1 MEKFSNILG
10 LREFMNQPARKLSL
24 GQRVRADLAAA
35 LLHDPPILF
44 LDEPTIGI
52 DVAVKQK
59 IYVFLKEINRERKTT
74 ILLTSHDMKDLES
87 LCDRLI
93 ILEKGEILFD
103 NKMNRLFE
111 IYGESLSLEEII
123 IELFEHRRVS

>member
-1 MEKFSNILG
+1 MDRLDLKSFFE
-10 LREFMNQPARKLSL
+10 QPVRQLSL
-24 GQRVRADLAAA
+24 GQRMRGEIAAA
-35 LLHDPPILF
+35 MLHNPEVLF

-59 IYVFLKEINRERKTT
+59 IYVFLKKINRERKTT

-111 IYGESLSLEEII
+111 IYGEGLSLEEII
-123 IELFEHRRVS
+123 IELFEHRRMS